1 MPLPWPNASKAQRLT
16 LKSVASSHAQNGFG
30 TQYAQNGF
38 ATQRCPNTTHRK
50 GLGPRGV
57 QTVRTEWFGAPKPP
71 KPYAENSFGRRPNL
85 TRRIVLGPRGT
96 QTLRTVYFGEPE
108 PPKPYA
114 KNGLWTQREAAKPS
128 AQYALW
134 TQILTHRMV
143 LGPRGTQ
150 TLRTAW
156 FWDPEAPKP
165 YAQYGFGTQRRPNLT
180 HSMVLGPRG
189 AQTLRTV

>member
-143 LGPRGTQ
+143 LG
-150 TLRTAW
+150 
-156 FWDPEAPKP
+156 
-165 YAQYGFGTQRRPNLT
+165 
-180 HSMVLGPRG
+180 SRG
-189 AQTLRTV
+189 AQTWNLFFPAEFFLSLDFFFSFVEPTSIVWRPQAAQTLRRE